1 MEKRDLKKEL
11 SHLYNPSQKDF
22 SIVDVPT
29 MNFLMVDGKGDTDV
43 SRTSKINKQK
53 YILQL
58 SQKSKKH
65 PAGVGSRA

>member
-53 YILQL
+53 CHEEEICQ
-58 SQKSKKH
+58 SI
-65 PAGVGSRA
+65 